1 MSPLLLLISL
11 MDFLVSLKFVE
22 QNGQVPL
29 LEVAS
34 FVTRVQDVGLRVEVH
49 AADREEYRFSVFIIR
64 LEVSLRFMVV
74 IIIIVRVAR
83 PDLLQLVMEPLP
95 DEVIILKWT
104 GNDSVEVK
112 VAIHV

>member
-1 MSPLLLLISL
+1 
-11 MDFLVSLKFVE
+11 MDLLVSLQFVE
-22 QNGQVPL
+22 QDSQVPL

-49 AADREEYRFSVFIIR
+49 AADREEYRFSVFILR

-74 IIIIVRVAR
+74 IIIIIVRVAR